1 MKIKIGFT
9 LALLFGWGFLNRG
22 IFYPVDVIAKN
33 TLTVSTVNGG
43 DAAFVAQTAYSTGS
57 TSIAAFSSLAL
68 LSLLAVVWASELK
81 KLFQSN

>member
-9 LALLFGWGFLNRG
+9 LALLLGWGFLNRG

-33 TLTVSTVNGG
+33 TLAVSTVNGG
-43 DAAFVAQTAYSTGS
+43 DAAYIAQTAYTTGS
-57 TSIAAFSSLAL
+57 ATFAALSSLVL

-81 KLFQSN
+81 KILQD